1 MHLQK
6 KVADHEEKANAAA
19 DDRVEEDL
27 VAVASAASAADVA
40 GVNQPQSPYLFLRKK
55 SCMSAAHSASRTPRS
70 TCVLGCSAF
79 GAKRQKP
86 RFSSAAP

>member
-1 MHLQK
+1 MLLQVR
-6 KVADHEEKANAAA
+6 VADHGEKANAAA

-27 VAVASAASAADVA
+27 VAAASAASAADVA

-70 TCVLGCSAF
+70 TCVLGCSAS
-79 GAKRQKP
+79 GT
-86 RFSSAAP
+86 